1 MAPPALSVSA
11 VLPAYNEEEAL
22 PRTVA
27 GLAAALGGICA
38 DWEIVV
44 VDDGSTDGT
53 PAACERLAAEH
64 GPRFRAVRHSPNR
77 GYGAAL
83 ATGFAATRLEWVFF
97 TDSDGQF
104 DPAQIGLLAARA
116 GESEAVL
123 GYRAQRAEG
132 ARRHFV
138 SGVFNRITRIVFG
151 VRARDVDCAFKL
163 FRGERIRGMRLTC
176 RRYLVNTE
184 ILHRLA
190 RDGVRPVEVAVEHR
204 ARLGGTTKIGLADVP
219 RTLLEIARLRWRLW
233 TGSA

>member
-1 MAPPALSVSA
+1 MPSTALSVSA

-22 PRTVA
+22 PRTVE
-27 GLAAALGGICA
+27 GLAAALSATCGE
-38 DWEIVV
+38 WEIVV

-53 PAACERLAAEH
+53 PAACERLAESL
-64 GPRFRAVRHSPNR
+64 GPRFRAVRHDPNR

-83 ATGFAATRLEWVFF
+83 ATGFAASRLEWVFF

-104 DPAQIGLLAARA
+104 DPAQIALLAARA
-116 GESEAVL
+116 PESEAVL

-132 ARRHFV
+132 ARRQFV
-138 SGVFNRITRIVFG
+138 SGVFNRIARIVFG

-163 FRGERIRGMRLTC
+163 FRGDRVRAMRLTC

-184 ILHRLA
+184 ILHHLSKA
-190 RDGVRPVEVAVEHR
+190 GVRPVEVAVQHR
-204 ARLGGTTKIGLADVP
+204 ARLGGVTKIGLSDVP

-233 TGSA
+233 TAKG